1 MSLIRAVFDAP
12 KDCSNELL
20 ELEFRRHGQKFVEA
34 MDKKGWLL
42 TTPLD
47 FHIDFGA
54 SRNDAVKNHYVITG
68 DFRSVR
74 HTEQGGVIELPDRIV
89 QKLIKKHGDKVRVL
103 S

>member
-1 MSLIRAVFDAP
+1 MSLIRAVFDEP

-20 ELEFRRHGQKFVEA
+20 KQEFRRHGRKFVDA

-54 SRNDAVKNHYVITG
+54 SRSDKAKNHYVITG
-68 DFRSVR
+68 DFRPVN
-74 HTEQGGVIELPDRIV
+74 HKDQGGVIELPDRIV
-89 QKLIKKHGDKVRVL
+89 RKLIKKHGNKVRVL